1 VKPTHPLH
9 GLVAAVHT
17 PFRADGALHA
27 PLSPAR
33 AAELRAALE
42 ALGFFAWIRG

>member
-1 VKPTHPLH
+1 M
-9 GLVAAVHT
+9 
-17 PFRADGALHA
+17 ALLGIDVGPPRPPHA

-42 ALGFFAWIRG
+42 ALGFFDWMRG